1 MRFTASLGWEPEP
14 EQEEMPDFYEGID
27 QSLTKWQ
34 RDLEYIERKQE
45 LVRRQRLNILLQFD
59 LKVLIWLAELDK
71 EKQSSAVWQM
81 FQDGIILDPVMV
93 DDMIADWNATL
104 RFNKLIK
111 S

>member
-45 LVRRQRLNILLQFD
+45 WVRRQRLKMLRQFD